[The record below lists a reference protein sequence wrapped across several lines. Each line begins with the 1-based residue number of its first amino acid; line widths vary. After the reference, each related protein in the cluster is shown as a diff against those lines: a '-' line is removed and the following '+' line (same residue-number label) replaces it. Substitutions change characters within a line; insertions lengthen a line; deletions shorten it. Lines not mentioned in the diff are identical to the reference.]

1 MIRLGFEHEVI
12 KEEESNLD
20 VVTKTEHEQAVERD
34 GDMRLHIFLLI
45 VFDRVMTTSRLASNS
60 SSLV

>member
-34 GDMRLHIFLLI
+34 GDLRFAPFPADCVQTFNDDI
-45 VFDRVMTTSRLASNS
+45 
-60 SSLV
+60 